1 MSAQERTA
9 TTALARL
16 GEQGLEVL
24 EAQRYLARYG
34 YLSAVERAAVDED
47 LLTEPIAEGLRR
59 FQRFARLHVTG
70 TLTVETLK
78 LMRQPRCPIPDFQPE
93 ELGGPGVEDSDPF
106 VFSANV
112 WADRSLR
119 WFLQTGTPDLTDEAA
134 TVQRAFDTWAAQVPL
149 TFTQVPAATNA
160 DFTVEWL
167 TGDHGD
173 GSPFDGSGGAGFNIY
188 AHAFYPEDGR
198 IHFDEAESWA
208 HSHGSGNVDLES
220 VALHEIGHA
229 LGLRHS
235 GLSDAVMYFAINS
248 QRRTLHEADIRGI
261 KSRYP
266 PVVAAP
272 GQRAVSVPVWALKN
286 AGGSGTVQVDLGTT
300 RRVLAWGQV
309 TMVDSLTDADR
320 DNAWAIEVF
329 DVDGDRR
336 GGFIF
341 GGDHFGSEEA
351 PCNVYS
357 GAFTGRARRITFR
370 ATSIHTFDLDIFG
383 TGNILLLDDPG
394 GIE

>member
-1 MSAQERTA
+1 MRERN
-9 TTALARL
+9 ALTVVAGR
-16 GEQGLEVL
+16 GKASVEVV

-34 YLSAVERAAVDED
+34 YLSPEEREATEEGR
-47 LLTEPIAEGLRR
+47 LTAQISLGLRR

-70 TLTVETLK
+70 TLTIETLK
-78 LMRQPRCPIPDFQPE
+78 LMRQPRCPMADLDPE

-106 VFSANV
+106 VFSADT
-112 WADRSLR
+112 WDDRSLR
-119 WFLQTGTPDLTDEAA
+119 WFLQTGTPDLSDEASA
-134 TVQRAFDTWAAQVPL
+134 VQRAFDSWAAQVPL
-149 TFTQVPAATNA
+149 TFTQAAAAAGA
-160 DFTVEWL
+160 DFVVSWE

-173 GSPFDGSGGAGFNIY
+173 GSPFDGSGSGGFNIF

-208 HSHGSGNVDLES
+208 HSHGSGGVDLES

-235 GLSDAVMYFAINS
+235 GLSDAVMFFAINT
-248 QRRTLHEADIRGI
+248 QRRQLHEVDIRGI

-266 PVVAAP
+266 PVVSAP
-272 GQRAVSVPVWALKN
+272 GQKAVTVPVWALKN
-286 AGGSGTVQVDLGTT
+286 SGGCGTVQVDLGVT
-300 RRVLAWGQV
+300 RRVLVWGQV

-329 DVDGDRR
+329 DVDGDRP

-341 GGDHFGSEEA
+341 GGEHWGSSEA
-351 PCNVYS
+351 PSNIYT
-357 GAFTGRARRITFR
+357 GAFAGRARRITFR
-370 ATSIHTFDLDIFG
+370 ASAIHTADLDVFG
-383 TGNILLLDDPG
+383 VGNVLVLDDLG
-394 GIE
+394 GNE

>member
-1 MSAQERTA
+1 VSAKERTP
-9 TTALARL
+9 TTAVAGLD
-16 GEQGLEVL
+16 GGGLEVR

-34 YLSAVERAAVDED
+34 YLSGVERAAADEGR
-47 LLTEPIAEGLRR
+47 LSEPLEAGLRR

-78 LMRQPRCPIPDFQPE
+78 LMRQPRCPMPDFQPE

-106 VFSANV
+106 VFSSNV
-112 WADRSLR
+112 WDQRNLR
-119 WFLQTGTPDLTDEAA
+119 WSLQTGTPDLADEAA
-134 TVQRAFDTWAAQVPL
+134 AVQRAFDSWAAQVPL
-149 TFTQVPAATNA
+149 TFTQVSSGTAAEL
-160 DFTVEWL
+160 TVEWL

-248 QRRTLHEADIRGI
+248 QRRALHEADIRGI

-272 GQRAVSVPVWALKN
+272 GQRAVAVPVWALKN
-286 AGGSGTVQVDLGTT
+286 GGGSGTVQVDLGTT
-300 RRVLAWGQV
+300 RRVLAWGHV
-309 TMVDSLTDADR
+309 TMVDSLNDADR

-329 DVDGDRR
+329 DVDGNRP

-341 GGDHFGSEEA
+341 GGEHFGSEEA

-383 TGNILLLDDPG
+383 TGNILLLDDLE

>member
-1 MSAQERTA
+1 M
-9 TTALARL
+9 
-16 GEQGLEVL
+16 L
-24 EAQRYLARYG
+24 EAQRYLSRYG
-34 YLSAVERAAVDED
+34 YLSDVERTAADED
-47 LLTEPIAEGLRR
+47 LLTESISVGLRR
-59 FQRFARLHVTG
+59 FQRFARLRVTG
-70 TLTVETLK
+70 TLTLETLK

-106 VFSANV
+106 VFSTNV
-112 WADRSLR
+112 WAERNLR

-134 TVQRAFDTWAAQVPL
+134 AVQRAFDTWAAQVPL
-149 TFTQVPAATNA
+149 TFTQVTSAANA

-173 GSPFDGSGGAGFNIY
+173 GSPFDGSGSGGFNIY

-220 VALHEIGHA
+220 VALHEVGHA

-272 GQRAVSVPVWALKN
+272 GQRAITVPVWALKN

-309 TMVDSLTDADR
+309 TMVDSLIDADR

-329 DVDGDRR
+329 DVDGDRP

-341 GGDHFGSEEA
+341 GGDHFGSEKA

-383 TGNILLLDDPG
+383 TGTILLLDDPG
-394 GIE
+394 GIG